1 MPGTTRAGSYRD
13 VLLLPSALRTFVPA
27 LSGRLAYGLLPLS
40 ALFTVQQSTDSF
52 ATAGAAV
59 AAFGL
64 ASLSMPLKARL
75 VDRFSQRRVLP
86 VLALLCA
93 VGLVLT
99 ASARTTNA
107 AFLVTLV
114 GITGLFAP
122 PLGPSMRANWR
133 LITEGS
139 ELKERAYALDAICE
153 ETLYLFGP
161 LLTGVLISL
170 WSPRLAL
177 TCTAALLLVG
187 TLLMV
192 TSPFTR
198 HTSPTPPKQHLLG
211 PLTIGGL
218 RRVLL
223 IIMATAAGISVAYIC
238 LAAVAQSQGHP
249 GAAGYLEAGIGVGS
263 VIGGLLW
270 ARRNHTRSYSTHLA
284 ALIAVLATGLLTA
297 SFTTNLLAL
306 GAVMACTGLAVA
318 PLYVV
323 SYLASDDLT
332 PPHQRTEA
340 GTWINTANNVGSAAG
355 SSLAGLVLD
364 RTTAGHGF
372 LAGAALLACV
382 VLAVRRPRGGRWWR
396 WLGGRS
402 GLGRLGGRRR

>member
-13 VLLLPSALRTFVPA
+13 VLLLPHALRTFVPA

-107 AFLVTLV
+107 AFLVALV

-122 PLGPSMRANWR
+122 PLGPSMRATWR

-170 WSPRLAL
+170 WSPRLSL
-177 TCTAALLLVG
+177 TCTAVLLLAG

-192 TSPFTR
+192 TNPFAR

-218 RRVLL
+218 RRILL

-270 ARRNHTRSYSTHLA
+270 ARRKHTRSPSTHLA
-284 ALIAVLATGLLTA
+284 ALIAVLAAGLLAA

-323 SYLASDDLT
+323 SYLASDDLA
-332 PPHQRTEA
+332 PAHQRTEA
-340 GTWINTANNVGSAAG
+340 STWINTANNVGSSAG
-355 SSLAGLVLD
+355 SSLAGLTLD
-364 RTTAGHGF
+364 RTTPAHGF
-372 LAGAALLACV
+372 LAGAGLLAV
-382 VLAVRRPRGGRWWR
+382 VAILTAVRLRQAG
-396 WLGGRS
+396 
-402 GLGRLGGRRR
+402 